1 MCVIAYKPQNQN
13 FPERSVLMN
22 CFINNPDGAGF
33 MYAKD
38 GVHIEKG
45 FMNFDDFVRA
55 LNRVR
60 MKYGDKIPYVLHFR
74 ISTQGGVRP
83 DCTHPFPLSDKMDR
97 LRELKT
103 SCKIGIAH
111 NGIISLTSS
120 GFYKQITYS
129 DTMEFITDY
138 LSLIIKGRDYYKS
151 ADTMLLI
158 ERLAGSRLAILDGKG
173 HCELI
178 GHGWSKRD
186 GVYFSNESYKP
197 RVYTAPKQTTLQSVI
212 TSVYNDP
219 YPGEDDIYWRGIELA
234 KNTITGKYDLDP
246 FDCPYFEHGD
256 DSYCEKCSNY
266 KNCYGVSAN
275 DEDADLYAGVYRSTD
290 ADPYDAEWDEKTGL
304 CYYDPDN
311 CPYVAYED
319 EGACE
324 ICANRHLCYGGNA

>member
-1 MCVIAYKPQNQN
+1 MCIIAYKPQNEN
-13 FPERSVLMN
+13 FPERSVLYN

-33 MYAKD
+33 MYAKN

-45 FMNFDDFVRA
+45 FMSFEEFMGA

-60 MKYGDKIPYVLHFR
+60 MKHGDKIPYVLHFR

-83 DCTHPFPLSDKMDR
+83 DCTHPFPLSDNMDR

-111 NGIISLTSS
+111 NGVISLTSS

-138 LSLIIKGRDYYKS
+138 LSLIIKGRDYYRN

-178 GHGWSKRD
+178 GAGWHKRD

-197 RVYTAPKQTTLQSVI
+197 KVYTAPKQTRFGAV

-219 YPGEDDIYWRGIELA
+219 YPDEDDIYWRNVELS

-246 FDCPYFEHGD
+246 FDCPYMEYGD
-256 DSYCEKCSNY
+256 DSYCEKCLNY
-266 KNCYGVSAN
+266 RHCYGETATHR
-275 DEDADLYAGVYRSTD
+275 DI
-290 ADPYDAEWDEKTGL
+290 DPYEADYDEETGKY
-304 CYYDPDN
+304 YYDPDN

-319 EGACE
+319 EAACDV
-324 ICANRHLCYGGNA
+324 CALRQLCYGGDV